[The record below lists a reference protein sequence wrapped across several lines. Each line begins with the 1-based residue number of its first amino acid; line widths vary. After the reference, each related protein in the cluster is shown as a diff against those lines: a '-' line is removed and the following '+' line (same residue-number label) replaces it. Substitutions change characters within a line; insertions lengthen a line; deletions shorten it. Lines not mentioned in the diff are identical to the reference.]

1 VRGGSSDK
9 CPTGQT
15 RNADGACAVPP
26 APPPA
31 PATFSDAALPEGASG
46 ITYNADDRETY
57 QLAAGKETKDAIG
70 SNVTV
75 QCPET
80 ATNGCRWRVT
90 ASNGIEQIGGATV
103 VLTSSLPN
111 PNVATSSSTPGT
123 DSSASNYRSVA
134 NLLNI
139 FEHDSGIKIKS
150 SGIDKSN
157 DGNDFRGIVVGTNLQ
172 ISNPFKAFH
181 LHDGNSGAPKKE
193 DEQFYLAT
201 NIDAP
206 ATSQG
211 GPAVPDSDYIV
222 YGAWMKNPN
231 KNAGMFVPIYGGKM
245 PYEISEID
253 ADENT
258 ATYSGNALIRHRQRE
273 GTKTLGDWGLASGA
287 VNLSANFEEGK
298 VSGTITPTPL
308 GANWRI
314 RLMSSDFGSEGKATI
329 TQKSSNDPIPN
340 GAGSSGVLA
349 SNGEWK
355 AKLFGPKGNKPTAFA
370 GDFEASA
377 GRRAPVSRTVNGV
390 TTNTETF
397 SAGGIAFVEAH
408 GTFGAE

>member
-1 VRGGSSDK
+1 
-9 CPTGQT
+9 
-15 RNADGACAVPP
+15 
-26 APPPA
+26 
-31 PATFSDAALPEGASG
+31 LPEGASG

-90 ASNGIEQIGGATV
+90 ASNGIEQIGGVTV

-111 PNVATSSSTPGT
+111 PNVATSSSAPGT
-123 DSSASNYRSVA
+123 DGSASNYRSVA

-139 FEHDSGIKIKS
+139 FKSESGTITIKS

-157 DGNDFRGIVVGTNLQ
+157 DGNDFRGISVVNDQQASDSDFT
-172 ISNPFKAFH
+172 AFR
-181 LHDGNSGAPKKE
+181 LHDGANANPGKE

-201 NIDAP
+201 NIDDPDAGVGR
-206 ATSQG
+206 AA
-211 GPAVPDSDYIV
+211 AVPDSDYIV

-253 ADENT
+253 ADEDT

-273 GTKTLGDWGLASGA
+273 GTKTLGDWGLASGLIETKDFISSRIMVVFCCRSHA
-287 VNLSANFEEGK
+287 VCENG
-298 VSGTITPTPL
+298 
-308 GANWRI
+308 
-314 RLMSSDFGSEGKATI
+314 RLEDG
-329 TQKSSNDPIPN
+329 
-340 GAGSSGVLA
+340 
-349 SNGEWK
+349 
-355 AKLFGPKGNKPTAFA
+355 
-370 GDFEASA
+370 
-377 GRRAPVSRTVNGV
+377 
-390 TTNTETF
+390 
-397 SAGGIAFVEAH
+397 
-408 GTFGAE
+408 